1 MCIRDSFPS
10 PRKHTA
16 GLYDYINS
24 WYDNEIEKKKTE
36 KGKATWK
43 AKRDNIMSKVFSK
56 SAELTTIFELMN
68 LLVLAKSMVI
78 YKLNRASA
86 LGTFLRTRTGFQTTN
101 QEGFVA
107 IDKVGKAVKIVDR
120 LEFSRAN
127 FSSDILKGWQ

>member
-1 MCIRDSFPS
+1 
-10 PRKHTA
+10 
-16 GLYDYINS
+16 
-24 WYDNEIEKKKTE
+24 
-36 KGKATWK
+36 
-43 AKRDNIMSKVFSK
+43 
-56 SAELTTIFELMN
+56 
-68 LLVLAKSMVI
+68 MVI